1 MSVKVLKTQSPREE
15 NDSQKNAIEKK
26 LKEKTE
32 KLKEMELDMKKKIQE
47 ICELKCKNHD
57 LKKIVKFF
65 TNNVDN
71 LENLEE
77 IKKQLDV
84 KDEKIKEIK
93 KQLKEEKTQQEV
105 NSDVIKKKD
114 SEIAAL
120 KESLERYKKSGG
132 GKGDINKYEEII
144 KKQIRHGIFLRNKIV
159 L

>member
-1 MSVKVLKTQSPREE
+1 MSVKLQKSKSPIEE
-15 NDSQKNAIEKK
+15 KHPQKNAIEKK

-32 KLKEMELDMKKKIQE
+32 KLKEMDLDMKRKIQE
-47 ICELKCKNHD
+47 ICELKVKNHD

-93 KQLKEEKTQQEV
+93 KQLKEEKTQQELIAE
-105 NSDVIKKKD
+105 NIKKKD
-114 SEIAAL
+114 SEIT
-120 KESLERYKKSGG
+120 
-132 GKGDINKYEEII
+132 
-144 KKQIRHGIFLRNKIV
+144 
-159 L
+159 